1 MHNLPDDA
9 QHLKQEVEAYLAR
22 TREARTL
29 ARPEA
34 SATLEA
40 GARRLQRLLEEVAD
54 YNPDLSDPLPSLRQV
69 FTKLKAQLDPLLPSG
84 PVQRVRVAA
93 SPPPPLLHPEATI
106 RKAEHGWWLERAGER
121 TPYQDLEALART
133 VGTSTVL
140 TDDLD
145 LWRASLRASKACP
158 LLGCRV
164 SLALSDEP

>member
-9 QHLKQEVEAYLAR
+9 HHLEQEVEAYLAR

-40 GARRLQRLLEEVAD
+40 GVRRLQRLLQEVAD
-54 YNPDLSDPLPSLRQV
+54 YNPELSDPLDSLRQL

-93 SPPPPLLHPEATI
+93 SPPPPLPHPKATI
-106 RKAEHGWWLERAGER
+106 RKTEHGWWLER
-121 TPYQDLEALART
+121 TLYQDLEALAHT
-133 VGTSTVL
+133 VGTSPVL

-158 LLGCRV
+158 FFGCRV